1 MSTSF
6 VLFAPAFDQHSLT
19 EENIRQTINSTFDM
33 STTGS
38 ESPNLVASVNIV
50 QIKNGNGHGKMAFVE
65 VFTGV
70 SRRFNR
76 WNDTLLSEGIEYI
89 TYKGD
94 TYWTCRPPKP
104 TSVKSTLPRFE

>member
-6 VLFAPAFDQHSLT
+6 VLFAPAFDQSSLI

-33 STTGS
+33 STTGA
-38 ESPNLVASVNIV
+38 ESPNLVSNVKIV
-50 QIKNGNGHGKMAFVE
+50 QGKNGKMAFVE

-76 WNDTLLSEGIEYI
+76 WNDTLLSDGIEYI